1 MIATKCN
8 ISFRVNYTSTFPIEV
23 ATATYKHKISQ
34 ISQTY
39 SIPLDKINSVGSTI
53 TLPDIQTPG
62 EYDLTITLKNSN
74 NITATKTSLIKIGNC
89 TGNITPVAIASAS
102 ATSIVLPNNAVTLNG
117 SATGTTGTVSYMW
130 TKLGLQNVT
139 IQNPNAQSTQVSG
152 LTPGQNTFQLSV
164 TDANT
169 TVTATVAVTVTGVR
183 NAVVTGVSIS
193 PSSPK
198 TNTAITATA
207 AYSNLDQITGL
218 QFGWYLN
225 GVFVGTTQTSTK
237 SFGLLSAG
245 SKTIEVGLV
254 GSNNSNHLPDKKSIT
269 FNVTQASTGGT
280 GGGGGSFLAGTL
292 VRMSD
297 NTLQKVENIKLGD
310 ELKGSEGNVKVT
322 DIFIYESDAKKYRL
336 NDEIYFVTETHPIM
350 TSEGWKSFNPEGT
363 KIKVPTIEVSLLQKD
378 DILIKEDEKQEILD
392 NTDFITGSHLVYNF
406 GVDNT
411 NDYYANGYLVH
422 NKILALSSDPGNP
435 IP

>member
-1 MIATKCN
+1 MIATKCT

-39 SIPLDKINSVGSTI
+39 NIPLDVINNLGSI
-53 TLPDIQTPG
+53 INLPDIQTPG

-164 TDANT
+164 TDVNT

-245 SKTIEVGLV
+245 PKTIEVGLV

-269 FNVTQASTGGT
+269 FNVSQASTGGT
-280 GGGGGSFLAGTL
+280 GGGSFLAGTL

-297 NTLQKVENIKLGD
+297 GTLQKVEKIQLGD
-310 ELKGSEGNVKVT
+310 ELKGSQGNVKV
-322 DIFIYESDAKKYRL
+322 INVLVYKSDAKKYRL
-336 NDEIYFVTETHPIM
+336 NDDTYFVTETHPIM
-350 TSEGWKSFNPEGT
+350 TDKGWRSFNPEKT
-363 KIKVPTIEVSLLQKD
+363 KLIIPTIEVSLLQKGD
-378 DILIKEDEKQEILD
+378 VLIKEDGKQEVLD
-392 NTDFITGSHLVYNF
+392 NTDFVTGSNLVYNF
-406 GVDNT
+406 SVDNT

-422 NKILALSSDPGNP
+422 NKIAP
-435 IP
+435 ITPPIT